1 MKKRVLA
8 LVMSTAM
15 IASVLTACGGNSNDG
30 GSASNTSNTATGD
43 NSASADNA
51 ATGDNSASADTSADN
66 SAATDNSAAGEQ
78 TMDYGSGEIKIWV
91 PDAVTGVTQTLCDS
105 FFEAHPEMNGYTV
118 AIEPMGEGDAA
129 GNVITDVE
137 AAPDLY
143 AFAQDQMARLVTA
156 GALTPISGDYATFVK
171 ESNDAGAAAAAQV
184 GSEVYA
190 FPLTSDN
197 GYFMYYD
204 KSVITDPSS
213 LDQIIADCEAAG
225 KNFYF
230 DTGSWYQ
237 TAFFFGAGC
246 QLEFETDESGAF
258 TGITNT
264 YASENGLKAIKA
276 IRTMSESKSYMD
288 GSSVGDAVNWAAIV
302 DGTWDSSAA
311 KEILGDNYAC
321 APLPKFTVDGE
332 SFQLGG
338 FGGFKLMGV
347 KPQAEPGKLVV
358 CLELAKYLSDTDA
371 QLTRFK
377 EVGWGPSNVAAQQD
391 SAVQADEAL
400 SALGQQLQYTIPQGQ
415 YPGEYWSEADAL
427 GETICGGNFKGY
439 TDDQLMEE
447 LQKFS
452 DKMDALVK

>member
-30 GSASNTSNTATGD
+30 GSTPDTNNTTTGD
-43 NSASADNA
+43 NNA
-51 ATGDNSASADTSADN
+51 SADN
-66 SAATDNSAAGEQ
+66 SAAADSNSSSGDSNAAADTQ
-78 TMDYGSGEIKIWV
+78 TMDFGSGEIKIWV
-91 PDAVTGVTQTLCDS
+91 PDAVTSVTETLCNS

-118 AIEPMGEGDAA
+118 VIEPMGEGDAA

-156 GALTPISGDYATFVK
+156 GALTTINGDYATFVK

-197 GYFMYYD
+197 GYFLYYD
-204 KSVITDPSS
+204 KSVVTDPSS
-213 LDQIIADCEAAG
+213 LEQIIADCEAAG

-237 TAFFFGAGC
+237 TAFFFGTGC
-246 QLEFETDESGAF
+246 KLEFETDEDGNF

-276 IRTMSESKSYMD
+276 IRTMSESKIYMD

-302 DGTWDSSAA
+302 DGTWDSSSA

-332 SFQLGG
+332 TFQLGG

-347 KPQAEPGKLVV
+347 KPQAEAGKLVV

-377 EVGWGPSNVAAQQD
+377 EVGWGPSNLTAQQD
-391 SAVQADEAL
+391 PAVQADEAL
-400 SALGQQLQYTIPQGQ
+400 SALGEQLQYTIPQGQ
-415 YPGEYWSEADAL
+415 YPGDYWSEADAL

-439 TDDQLMEE
+439 TDDQLMAE

>member
-30 GSASNTSNTATGD
+30 GSTPDTNNTTTGD
-43 NSASADNA
+43 NNA
-51 ATGDNSASADTSADN
+51 SADN
-66 SAATDNSAAGEQ
+66 SAAADSNSSSGDSNAAADTQ
-78 TMDYGSGEIKIWV
+78 TMDFGSGEIKIWV
-91 PDAVTGVTQTLCDS
+91 PDAVTSVTETLCNS

-156 GALTPISGDYATFVK
+156 GALTTINGDYATFVK

-197 GYFMYYD
+197 GYFLYYD
-204 KSVITDPSS
+204 KSVVTDPSS
-213 LDQIIADCEAAG
+213 LEQIIADCEAAG

-237 TAFFFGAGC
+237 TAFFFGTGC
-246 QLEFETDESGAF
+246 KLEFETDEDGNF

-276 IRTMSESKSYMD
+276 IRTMSESKIYMD

-302 DGTWDSSAA
+302 DGTWDSSSA

-332 SFQLGG
+332 TFQLGG

-347 KPQAEPGKLVV
+347 KPQAEGGKLVV

-377 EVGWGPSNVAAQQD
+377 EVGWGPSNLTAQQD
-391 SAVQADEAL
+391 PAVQADEAL
-400 SALGQQLQYTIPQGQ
+400 SALGEQLQYTIPQGQ
-415 YPGEYWSEADAL
+415 YPGDYWSEADAL

-439 TDDQLMEE
+439 TDDQLMAE

>member
-15 IASVLTACGGNSNDG
+15 IASMLTACGGSNDKPAQG
-30 GSASNTSNTATGD
+30 TNNTDSNASANNTADNNASASNTAD
-43 NSASADNA
+43 NNASA
-51 ATGDNSASADTSADN
+51 
-66 SAATDNSAAGEQ
+66 EQ
-78 TMDYGSGEIKIWV
+78 TMDYGSGQIKIWV
-91 PDAVTGVTQTLCDS
+91 SDAVTGVTQTLCDS

-137 AAPDLY
+137 AAPDIY

-156 GALTPISGDYATFVK
+156 GALTTIGGDYATFVQ
-171 ESNDAGAAAAAQV
+171 ESNDEGAAAAAKV

-197 GYFMYYD
+197 GYLMYYD
-204 KSVITDPSS
+204 KSVVTDPTS

-237 TAFFFGAGC
+237 TAFFFATGC
-246 QLEFETDESGAF
+246 ELSFETDEKGNF
-258 TGITNT
+258 TSIKNT
-264 YASENGLKAIKA
+264 YASDNGLKALKA
-276 IRTMSESKSYMD
+276 IRAMSESKSYMD
-288 GSSVGDAVNWAAIV
+288 GSNVGDAVNWAAIV

-311 KEILGDNYAC
+311 KEVLGDNYAC

-332 SFQLGG
+332 TFQLGG
-338 FGGFKLMGV
+338 FGGFKLLGV
-347 KPQAEPGKLVV
+347 KPQAEAGKLVV
-358 CLELAKYLSDTDA
+358 CLELAKYLSDTDS
-371 QLTRFK
+371 QLARFN
-377 EVGWGPSNVAAQQD
+377 EVGWGPSNLAAQAD
-391 SAVQADEAL
+391 SAVQNDEAL
-400 SALGQQLQYTIPQGQ
+400 AALRQQLQYTIPQGQ
-415 YPGEYWSEADAL
+415 YPNEYWSEADAL

-439 TDDQLMEE
+439 TDEQLMAE
-447 LQKFS
+447 LEAFAS
-452 DKMDALVK
+452 KMDALVQQ